1 MEHQWLIKY
10 FILAMCC
17 RPIQE
22 LKILYSSN
30 VIEHEGTAM
39 ATSEWLK
46 AHLAIKTIILQGH
59 TECIDHITFSNLL
72 YLIAGKS

>member
-1 MEHQWLIKY
+1 
-10 FILAMCC
+10 MCC

-30 VIEHEGTAM
+30 VIEHEEGTAM

-46 AHLAIKTIILQGH
+46 AHLAIKTIIFKA
-59 TECIDHITFSNLL
+59 I
-72 YLIAGKS
+72 